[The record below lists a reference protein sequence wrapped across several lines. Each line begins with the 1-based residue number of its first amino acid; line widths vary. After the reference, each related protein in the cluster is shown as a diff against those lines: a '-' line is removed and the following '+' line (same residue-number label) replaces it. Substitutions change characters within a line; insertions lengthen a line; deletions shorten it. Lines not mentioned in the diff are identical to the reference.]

1 MLSRPSAS
9 ISPLHHWV
17 LVCRKLRREKSAVL
31 SWAHQYDSKIALF
44 ISGLSKNN
52 NDFWITC
59 KTCRP
64 AAQIAT
70 ESLLPCF
77 EHSRLLWQV
86 AEFAL
91 SSRVIGSLFM
101 HMRAYYFFP
110 RLICACETSCFH
122 FAHNGSA
129 HAAPHACSASGTPGN
144 SSPVCLLMHTPTLFC
159 FFLCLRNLT
168 VFYLSL
174 TCIWYLHKVSV
185 SD

>member
-1 MLSRPSAS
+1 MTFG
-9 ISPLHHWV
+9 LHAKH
-17 LVCRKLRREKSAVL
+17 A
-31 SWAHQYDSKIALF
+31 
-44 ISGLSKNN
+44 G
-52 NDFWITC
+52 
-59 KTCRP
+59 

-70 ESLLPCF
+70 ESLLHCF
-77 EHSRLLWQV
+77 ENSRLLWQV

-174 TCIWYLHKVSV
+174 ICIWYKYLFRIGIVNTNNQSV
-185 SD
+185 RSERILIVLNTTGCVP